1 MRLTTTQGEMK
12 MKKLIIIPTV
22 FLGIIG
28 GYALAQS
35 EIFTSAEKATTIT
48 AAQAKEAALKAFG
61 GKIVEFDYDH
71 DDVIPHYDF
80 EIVGTTEKVDL
91 EVDAATGAVTITERK
106 AFNNTAQPS
115 VKQAIE
121 KVENKVDEAQ
131 AKAAALKAF
140 NGNIVEFE
148 YDHDDVIPHYD
159 FEIVGTTEKV
169 DLEVN
174 AATGAVTI
182 TKRTAIK
189 NTAQT
194 AVQQT
199 TGQAQKQAANP
210 QKTEQQAVA
219 AKPQT
224 SEQQA
229 ASQQT
234 NGLITKAQAIAIAQQ
249 KASGTVTKVKFD
261 REDNEYEIEIVN
273 GQTEYEF
280 DIDATTG
287 TIISYEE
294 DIYD

>member
-1 MRLTTTQGEMK
+1 MM
-12 MKKLIIIPTV
+12 MKKSIIIPTV
-22 FLGIIG
+22 FLGMLG

-35 EIFTSAEKATTIT
+35 DIFTFAEKTSTIT
-48 AAQAKEAALKAFG
+48 AAQAK
-61 GKIVEFDYDH
+61 
-71 DDVIPHYDF
+71 
-80 EIVGTTEKVDL
+80 
-91 EVDAATGAVTITERK
+91 
-106 AFNNTAQPS
+106 S
-115 VKQAIE
+115 
-121 KVENKVDEAQ
+121 
-131 AKAAALKAF
+131 AALKAF

-148 YDHDDVIPHYD
+148 YDHDDVIPHYN
-159 FEIVGTTEKV
+159 FEIASQAEKV
-169 DLEVN
+169 DLEVD

-182 TKRTAIK
+182 TKRETIK

-194 AVQQT
+194 AVQQA
-199 TGQAQKQAANP
+199 TGQAQKPVANP
-210 QKTEQQAVA
+210 QTTEQQAVA

-224 SEQQA
+224 TEQQVTKQQAIEQQAVVAKPQTNEQQSTKQQVAATKPQTTEQQA

>member
-1 MRLTTTQGEMK
+1 MPSCSLSIMNLTIKRGEMM
-12 MKKLIIIPTV
+12 MKKSIIIPTV
-22 FLGIIG
+22 FLGMLG

-35 EIFTSAEKATTIT
+35 DIFTSAEKTSTIT
-48 AAQAKEAALKAFG
+48 A
-61 GKIVEFDYDH
+61 
-71 DDVIPHYDF
+71 
-80 EIVGTTEKVDL
+80 
-91 EVDAATGAVTITERK
+91 
-106 AFNNTAQPS
+106 
-115 VKQAIE
+115 
-121 KVENKVDEAQ
+121 AQ

-148 YDHDDVIPHYD
+148 YDHDDVIPHYN
-159 FEIVGTTEKV
+159 FEIASQAEKV
-169 DLEVN
+169 DLEVD

-194 AVQQT
+194 AVQQA
-199 TGQAQKQAANP
+199 TGQAQKPVANP
-210 QKTEQQAVA
+210 QTTEQQAVA
-219 AKPQT
+219 AKLQTTEQQATKQQAVVAKPQT
-224 SEQQA
+224 TEQQA

-287 TIISYEE
+287 AIISYEE
-294 DIYD
+294 DIDD

>member
-1 MRLTTTQGEMK
+1 MM
-12 MKKLIIIPTV
+12 MKKSIIIPTV
-22 FLGIIG
+22 FLGMIG

-35 EIFTSAEKATTIT
+35 DIFTSAEKTSTIT
-48 AAQAKEAALKAFG
+48 A
-61 GKIVEFDYDH
+61 
-71 DDVIPHYDF
+71 
-80 EIVGTTEKVDL
+80 
-91 EVDAATGAVTITERK
+91 
-106 AFNNTAQPS
+106 
-115 VKQAIE
+115 
-121 KVENKVDEAQ
+121 AQ

-148 YDHDDVIPHYD
+148 YDHDDVIPHYN
-159 FEIVGTTEKV
+159 FEIASQAEKV
-169 DLEVN
+169 DLEVD

-182 TKRTAIK
+182 TKRETIK

-194 AVQQT
+194 AVQQA
-199 TGQAQKQAANP
+199 TGQAQKPVANP
-210 QKTEQQAVA
+210 QTTEQQAVA

-224 SEQQA
+224 TEQQVTKQQATEQQATKQQAVVAKPQTTEQQA